1 MAAQQ
6 EPTQPHTGDEDV
18 APVVAVGRTM
28 LGILLV
34 VVGLV
39 AGVAGALWYFVVPW
53 FGWARTDI
61 WYDLAEW
68 ADLGGAALGIGGVIL
83 LIIGGALIQR
93 ARKKRL
99 EIFMDASAFTPSEMD
114 AAAFPPSGEDRRTPP
129 PAAPAPPI
137 V

>member
-1 MAAQQ
+1 MTAEQ
-6 EPTQPHTGDEDV
+6 EPTTYPGEEDA

-39 AGVAGALWYFVVPW
+39 VGIAGALWYFAVPW
-53 FGWARTDI
+53 FGWARTDV

-68 ADLGGAALGIGGVIL
+68 ADLGGAALGIGGIIL
-83 LIIGGALIQR
+83 LFIGGALIQR
-93 ARKKRL
+93 ARKKNL
-99 EIFMDASAFTPSEMD
+99 QIFMDASVLSPTD
-114 AAAFPPSGEDRRTPP
+114 DDLTTPP
-129 PAAPAPPI
+129 PAAPVPPI

>member
-1 MAAQQ
+1 MTAEQ
-6 EPTQPHTGDEDV
+6 EPTPPAPGDEDV
-18 APVVAVGRTM
+18 APVVAAGRTV

-34 VVGLV
+34 IVGLV
-39 AGVAGALWYFVVPW
+39 AGIAGALWYFVVPW

-68 ADLGGAALGIGGVIL
+68 ADLGGAVLGIGGIIL

-93 ARKKRL
+93 ARKKNL
-99 EIFMDASAFTPSEMD
+99 QIFMDASVLTPTD
-114 AAAFPPSGEDRRTPP
+114 DDRSAPP